1 MNPRLPRLRRKV
13 FPAHAGMI
21 RVSQSNVGRRNRS
34 GIVHWKPAPNLAKS
48 CRKARRVKHGNGA
61 PDGENKLAIQA
72 FPTHPQFLSP
82 RGTHCP
88 WVSPDGDMMNST

>member
-1 MNPRLPRLRRKV
+1 MPKMRPLLRRTAV
-13 FPAHAGMI
+13 MRQCSHESTAA
-21 RVSQSNVGRRNRS
+21 RWDRTAVS

-48 CRKARRVKHGNGA
+48 CKKARRVKHGNGA

-88 WVSPDGDMMNST
+88 WVSPDGDMMNPT